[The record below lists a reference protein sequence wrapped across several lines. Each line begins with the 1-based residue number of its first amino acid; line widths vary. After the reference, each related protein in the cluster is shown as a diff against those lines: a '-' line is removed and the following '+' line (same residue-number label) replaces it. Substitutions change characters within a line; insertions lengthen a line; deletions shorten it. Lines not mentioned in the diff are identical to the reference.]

1 MTHWSRAY
9 IGLPWLP
16 GGRDAQGC
24 DCYGLISQV
33 YQDVAG
39 IALDPLNGLYVTAE
53 EREDIAAIVAGEMAH
68 GPWRAIEPGSERE
81 LDVLLFRCLG
91 LQSHVGVVAGRGL
104 MLHAT
109 AGQTSCIERYQDGRW
124 RPRLSG
130 IFRHKDMP

>member
-1 MTHWSRAY
+1 MTHWSRSY
-9 IGLPWLP
+9 IGLPWVP

-24 DCYGLISQV
+24 DCWGLARLV
-33 YQDVAG
+33 YRDVAG

-68 GPWRAIEPGSERE
+68 GPWRAVAPGAERE

-109 AGQTSCIERYQDGRW
+109 AGQTSAIERYQDGRW
-124 RPRLSG
+124 RPRLCG
-130 IFRHKDMP
+130 IFRHREML